1 MLGYEYT
8 IGNTMR
14 RILEAFSTFI
24 YKKGIEGVSI
34 DDTIL
39 ACIDDKDFVEYF
51 KNLMYRLVLHGESH
65 MEERVNALQDPEYLD
80 FISDEAKER
89 TAQEVIC
96 FMYKLNSKHV
106 LSHLEGES
114 DVENNIKNWLKKI
127 KDFYIEK

>member
-1 MLGYEYT
+1 
-8 IGNTMR
+8 MR

-24 YKKGIEGVSI
+24 YKKGIEDVSI
-34 DDTIL
+34 DDSIL
-39 ACIDDKDFVEYF
+39 SCIDDKDYVEYF

-65 MEERVNALQDPEYLD
+65 MEERVEFLQDPEYLD

-106 LSHLEGES
+106 LAHLDGEN
-114 DVENNIKNWLKKI
+114 DVETNIMKWLEKI
-127 KDFYIEK
+127 KEFSAEM